1 MAVVAAGVG
10 VGDQGRLQVVRIAR
24 RQIQDRREGLIDV
37 TGGTQP
43 AADDVEMPRPARPVL
58 ARDMMESGW
67 K

>member
-10 VGDQGRLQVVRIAR
+10 VGDQGRLRPAGTR
-24 RQIQDRREGLIDV
+24 RQIQDCREGLIDV